1 MEHHKNLTEVNFM
14 ITVCSIVTL
23 SINDNINFLENIKK
37 GFKRTVSWNIYR
49 SEITT
54 QTKHSD
60 YDYLIDPTFIT
71 IDRLLGLSFK
81 NGNDGTTRDYLI
93 KITCN

>member
-1 MEHHKNLTEVNFM
+1 MKYLGKFWRSIDLLLIICEIELVLKDCALMEHHKNLTEVNFM

-60 YDYLIDPTFIT
+60 
-71 IDRLLGLSFK
+71 
-81 NGNDGTTRDYLI
+81 
-93 KITCN
+93 